1 MCYTALLKIVVLR
14 VVLHHLIIKI
24 RHSSGFHLFCL
35 DMLVKSRLLPL
46 FCRFSLVRSEK
57 YQTGVRSLFC
67 SFSCPLLDA
76 ILEQLQEFLVFIF
89 VLQQGEEF
97 TGLFLLPKRILLF
110 MPFLSGGHLYLC
122 KGKTKNYSCSFI

>member
-14 VVLHHLIIKI
+14 VVLHHFIIKI

-35 DMLVKSRLLPL
+35 DMLVKSRLRTPVWY
-46 FCRFSLVRSEK
+46 FSLCTKENLQKKSS
-57 YQTGVRSLFC
+57 SLFC

-76 ILEQLQEFLVFIF
+76 ILEQLQESLVFIF

-110 MPFLSGGHLYLC
+110 KPFLSGGHLYLC
-122 KGKTKNYSCSFI
+122 KVKTKSYSYSFV